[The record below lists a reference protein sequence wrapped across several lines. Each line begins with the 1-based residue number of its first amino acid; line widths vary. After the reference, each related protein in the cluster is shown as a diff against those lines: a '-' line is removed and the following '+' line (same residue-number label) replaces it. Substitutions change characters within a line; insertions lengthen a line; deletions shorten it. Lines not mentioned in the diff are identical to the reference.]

1 MNTPQFDAFVNHY
14 TACPKCHPMHNI
26 YCIGGRNLWI
36 DNQAAFVANLETL
49 KERQYWLS
57 IIAEQSPHYIAR
69 IKQRV
74 KELFEAK

>member
-1 MNTPQFDAFVNHY
+1 
-14 TACPKCHPMHNI
+14 MHNI

-57 IIAEQSPHYIAR
+57 IIANQAPHYIAR